1 MKRSGKTELFAAL
14 PPEWPDDPF
23 PAIQAAVRAAGRAVV
38 VLDDDP
44 TGTQTVHGVPVL
56 TEWPIEA
63 LRRELAGDASAIYLL
78 TNTRSVGERQARAI
92 NAQIGRGLVEAG
104 RLANR
109 DFVVVSR
116 GDSTLRGHF
125 PGEVAALAE
134 ALGQPFD
141 AWLLVPFFEAGGR
154 FTIGDIHYVAEGDQ
168 LVPAGE
174 TAFAR
179 DAAFGYRSSDLR
191 EWVAEKTGGRIPAG
205 AVAAISLDDIR
216 RGGPDAVAERL
227 LSMPRGAIG
236 VVNAAGER
244 DLGVFT
250 LGLLAA
256 ERRGRRYLY
265 RTAASFVAADA
276 AIPPRPLLTRDE
288 LGLPAGGGLVMV
300 GSHVPRTSLQ
310 LEALLGR
317 PGIASVEIDV
327 PALLDGARQPPE
339 IGRVARA
346 IDSRL
351 AAGQDAVVFTSRL
364 LASGADAERSLAIG
378 QRVSESLVAI
388 ARSLAA
394 RPRYLLAKGGIAS
407 SDLAT
412 KGLGVHRAL
421 VLGQILPG
429 VPVWRL
435 GDESRYPGLVYVVF
449 PGNVGGPG
457 ALAEAVA
464 ALSSRG

>member
-1 MKRSGKTELFAAL
+1 MQVRKDDLLATL

-23 PAIQAAVRAAGRAVV
+23 PAIEAAVRADGRAVV

-63 LRRELAGDASAIYLL
+63 LRRELAGGAPAIYLL
-78 TNTRSVGERQARAI
+78 TNSRSVAESQARAI
-92 NAQIGRGLVEAG
+92 NAEIGRGLVAAARQAG
-104 RLANR
+104 R

-116 GDSTLRGHF
+116 SDSTLRGHF

-134 ALGQPFD
+134 ALGHPFD
-141 AWLLVPFFEAGGR
+141 AWLLIPFFEAGGR
-154 FTIGDIHYVAEGDQ
+154 FTIGNIHYVAEGDQ

-191 EWVAEKTGGRIPAG
+191 EWVAEKTGGQEAAA
-205 AVAAISLDDIR
+205 AVAAISLEDIR
-216 RGGPDAVAERL
+216 LGGPDAVAERL
-227 LSMPRGAIG
+227 LSLPGGAIG
-236 VVNAAGER
+236 VVNAASER

-256 ERRGRRYLY
+256 ERQGRRYLY
-265 RTAASFVAADA
+265 RTAASFVAARA
-276 AIPPRPLLTRDE
+276 AISPRPPLTPGE
-288 LGLPAGGGLVMV
+288 LGLPAGAGLVVV
-300 GSHVPRTSLQ
+300 GSHVPRTTLQ
-310 LEALLGR
+310 LDALLGR
-317 PGIASVEIDV
+317 PGIVSLEVDV
-327 PALLDGARQPPE
+327 PALLDGAGQPGE

-346 IDSRL
+346 IDAHL
-351 AAGQDAVVFTSRL
+351 ARGEDVVVFTSRRL
-364 LASGADAERSLAIG
+364 VSDADIARGLAIG
-378 QRVSESLVAI
+378 QRVSDSLVAI
-388 ARSLAA
+388 VRSLSV
-394 RPRYLLAKGGIAS
+394 RPRYLLAKGGITS

-412 KGLGVHRAL
+412 KGLGVRRAL
-421 VLGQILPG
+421 VLGQLLPG
-429 VPVWRL
+429 VPVWQL
-435 GDESRYPGLVYVVF
+435 GAESRYPGLAYVVF

-464 ALSSRG
+464 ALR